1 MEIAITI
8 KMIIFIIYRVR
19 MCLIPSAGFS
29 GGDILHHTEG
39 KLTPKKKGTE

>member
-19 MCLIPSAGFS
+19 MCLTLNFVFYIIQSIKYPF
-29 GGDILHHTEG
+29 DREIIYLIL
-39 KLTPKKKGTE
+39 